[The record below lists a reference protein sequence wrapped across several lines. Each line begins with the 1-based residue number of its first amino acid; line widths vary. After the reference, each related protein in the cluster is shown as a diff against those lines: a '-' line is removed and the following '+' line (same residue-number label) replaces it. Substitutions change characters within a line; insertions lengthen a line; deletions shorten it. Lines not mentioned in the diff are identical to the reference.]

1 MQTQTQNQFY
11 FFFKKTFQTSV
22 SSMQRKKNEHFKLNC
37 YAIFLLSSLCM
48 YKTYIT
54 YVRHLI
60 WNHALENL
68 HCKFANIQRLNLSA
82 INLIYCTQMIYVL
95 QGETFNNE
103 MVDAITH
110 CSLEFKMKQYL
121 QLLKRLNGTHSSYF
135 AFITLY
141 KSTFT
146 MLHLYL
152 HHCTIF
158 FLVILQCTKNF
169 FFFDLRF

>member
-1 MQTQTQNQFY
+1 MSWCFTTYSGTFDTINVDCRIILQNHYGITFASSDPDLILI
-11 FFFKKTFQTSV
+11 FFCVKKTFQNSV

-37 YAIFLLSSLCM
+37 YAIFPLSSLCM

-82 INLIYCTQMIYVL
+82 INLIYCSYMIYVL
-95 QGETFNNE
+95 RRETFNNE

-110 CSLEFKMKQYL
+110 CS
-121 QLLKRLNGTHSSYF
+121 
-135 AFITLY
+135 
-141 KSTFT
+141 
-146 MLHLYL
+146 
-152 HHCTIF
+152 
-158 FLVILQCTKNF
+158 
-169 FFFDLRF
+169 